1 MLGPL
6 LAPEWAAG
14 GGDRRDSA
22 TLVCAAGRGESV
34 VDNKGTALD
43 FTPAGVLAG
52 GGNAVVGLEAATAT
66 LRALYKPGSP
76 KAEAA
81 GLYIA
86 SAFDDALRVAIERS
100 APVGPAQLG
109 EDAGVRDATWWVRW
123 LAGVRDASLAVCD
136 AYWCVP
142 SASRNTAG
150 NGVVRLRLAKSV
162 VEALKWSAC
171 DRFSPDESLWQRLG
185 ALYADDREAHAAALV
200 AGDVPGVAREYV
212 RAVAYHSAN
221 LDQFDLETAIVLI
234 HLIDL
239 CLPFISLSRTPTR
252 YPQYVVCP
260 ESGQPPVRQAGGR
273 DAAALY
279 FVPWSA
285 DELLADFEAQLLAGK
300 VPAVLGKL
308 PADTVLAAIRYLRR
322 QWSTRPPL
330 RLRRRYP
337 QNADLE
343 VARGLEQ
350 CRGVLGGSRPAVVR
364 AWKARDFSRNGLYVL
379 ASSDPSGAWPDIGE
393 LLGVHFT
400 DGDGWQLA
408 VVQRL
413 RMWPDCAGLG
423 LELLARKPMLVTV
436 DDGQRAIDAVLCDAP
451 QQGEAVRL
459 ILPPGALG
467 ADDTVFMKADGAVY
481 KLHFLEAKRVESDYQ
496 LSAFQVL

>member
-1 MLGPL
+1 MLGAL
-6 LAPEWAAG
+6 LVREWAG
-14 GGDRRDSA
+14 NRDRPDSA
-22 TLVCAAGRGESV
+22 TLACAAGRGELV
-34 VDNKGTALD
+34 VDNKGAALD

-52 GGNAVVGLEAATAT
+52 GGNAVAGLEAATAT

-100 APVGPAQLG
+100 APVSPVHVA
-109 EDAGVRDATWWVRW
+109 EDVSVRDATWWARW

-142 SASRNTAG
+142 SASRNAAG
-150 NGVVRLRLAKSV
+150 NGMVRLRLAASV
-162 VEALKWSAC
+162 VEALKWAAC
-171 DRFSPDESLWQRLG
+171 DRFNPDELLWHRLA
-185 ALYADDREAHAAALV
+185 ALFMDDREACAAALV

-234 HLIDL
+234 HVIDL
-239 CLPFISLSRTPTR
+239 CLPFVSLSRTPAR
-252 YPQYVVCP
+252 FPQYVVRP
-260 ESGQPPVRQAGGR
+260 ELGQPPVRQSGVR

-279 FVPWSA
+279 FTPWSA
-285 DELLADFEAQLLAGK
+285 DELLADFEAQLVAGK
-300 VPAVLGKL
+300 VPAALGRL
-308 PADTVLAAIRYLRR
+308 PGGTVLAAIRYLRR

-337 QNADLE
+337 QDADLE
-343 VARGLEQ
+343 VARGLDQ
-350 CRGVLGGSRPAVVR
+350 CRSVLGGSRPTLVR
-364 AWKARDFSRNGLYVL
+364 AWKARDFSRDGLYVL
-379 ASSDPSGAWPDIGE
+379 ASIDPSGAWPDIGE
-393 LLGVHFT
+393 LLGVHFV
-400 DGDGWQLA
+400 DGEGWQLA
-408 VVQRL
+408 IVQRL
-413 RMWPDCAGLG
+413 RMWPDQAGLG
-423 LELLARKPMLVTV
+423 LELLARKPTLVTV
-436 DDGQRAIDAVLCDAP
+436 DDGQCSVDAVLCDVP

-459 ILPPGALG
+459 VLPPGSLA
-467 ADDTVFMKADGAVY
+467 AAEPVFMKLDGSVY
-481 KLHFLEAKRVESDYQ
+481 KLRLLEAERVESDYQ